1 MYTPIRIAIGIVAN
15 TVEVAHALCFIAFTT
30 TRPSTA
36 IRITMIVSVP
46 ACAAAPP
53 IAPSSSRAIAPRLLP
68 SRRVDRNSTTMS
80 CTQPP
85 STAPTRIHSVP
96 GR

>member
-1 MYTPIRIAIGIVAN
+1 MRRTLVVGAAVALCTSSAIGARVAPASRSLPASDQPPLAR
-15 TVEVAHALCFIAFTT
+15 TVH
-30 TRPSTA
+30 
-36 IRITMIVSVP
+36 
-46 ACAAAPP
+46 PP
-53 IAPSSSRAIAPRLLP
+53 IAPSSSRAIWPRLRPL
-68 SRRVDRNSTTMS
+68 RRIEKNRIIMS